1 MAESRSGV
9 AIVGGGLVGCLLALF
24 LAKRGYKVEVYERR
38 KDMRNP
44 EAKAELEA
52 GKSMNLT
59 LSQRGRNALAAIG
72 CEELVVSTAIPLYA
86 RRIHFLDGK
95 IRTQAYSKNGEAILS
110 LERQKLNEILLTKAE
125 ENENVSL
132 NFDHKLIQADLNE
145 QTLTFETHEGSQ
157 KKVIYP
163 MFTFGCDGAHSTV
176 RQMMMKMKRG
186 KMNYQQ
192 EYIEHEYK
200 ELKIPPA
207 ADGSFAMEK
216 NYLHI
221 WPRNEFMMIALPNQD
236 HSFTVS
242 LFMSHDKFKSLTTK
256 DDLITFFENYF
267 PDSIDKIGTESL
279 EQDFFN
285 NPTEPLVSVKCSPY
299 NIGKHF
305 LLLGDAAHAVLPFY
319 GQGMNAGFE
328 DCLVFDKVLTEV
340 GNMET
345 AAQRYSDTRWKDAHA
360 IADLSKANYIEM
372 RSSVNTFIF
381 WLRGHLDSVFY
392 SLLPQI
398 FIPPYTMV
406 AFSQIPYHKA
416 VEQSWW
422 QRKMVNQLVLL
433 LAVLIAV
440 CAGIIVY
447 CLHGLRME

>member
-1 MAESRSGV
+1 
-9 AIVGGGLVGCLLALF
+9 
-24 LAKRGYKVEVYERR
+24 
-38 KDMRNP
+38 
-44 EAKAELEA
+44 
-52 GKSMNLT
+52 
-59 LSQRGRNALAAIG
+59 
-72 CEELVVSTAIPLYA
+72 
-86 RRIHFLDGK
+86 
-95 IRTQAYSKNGEAILS
+95 
-110 LERQKLNEILLTKAE
+110 
-125 ENENVSL
+125 
-132 NFDHKLIQADLNE
+132 
-145 QTLTFETHEGSQ
+145 
-157 KKVIYP
+157 
-163 MFTFGCDGAHSTV
+163 
-176 RQMMMKMKRG
+176 
-186 KMNYQQ
+186 MNYQQ

-242 LFMSHDKFKSLTTK
+242 LFMSHDKFKSLATK

-267 PDSIDKIGTESL
+267 PDSVDKIGTESL
-279 EQDFFN
+279 VHDFFS

-328 DCLVFDKVLTEV
+328 DCLVFDEVLTEV

-440 CAGIIVY
+440 CAILLGSL
-447 CLHGLRME
+447 CTACMG